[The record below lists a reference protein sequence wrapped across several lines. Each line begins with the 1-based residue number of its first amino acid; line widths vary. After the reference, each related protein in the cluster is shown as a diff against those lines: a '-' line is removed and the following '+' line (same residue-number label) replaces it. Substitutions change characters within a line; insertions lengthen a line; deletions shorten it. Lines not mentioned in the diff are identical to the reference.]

1 MTMADSG
8 RIQKLEQALTVAR
21 EALKRHR
28 QGMRNILEFRKISGT
43 GSGIN
48 SRYGSLTRDEIEKC
62 IGEIDAALRQAE
74 IDRSPQPPKDTNTD
88 TGRQCQPIILGK
100 CIGFIGG
107 SMDHWPEICDRCGF
121 HFNLHQAPENAGK

>member
-43 GSGIN
+43 GSSIN
-48 SRYGSLTRDEIEKC
+48 SRYGSLTRDEIKEC
-62 IGEIDAALRQAE
+62 IEEIDAALKQTK

-88 TGRQCQPIILGK
+88 TGRQCPPIILGK

-107 SMDHWPEICDRCGF
+107 SRDHWPEICDRCGS
-121 HFNLHQAPENAGK
+121 HFNLHQAPENVGK